1 MVPAVRRNVV
11 QASGLGE
18 LMETL
23 PWINIRQ
30 KRKVCW
36 DEANRSLSLFVYRAV
51 RSRQADEVTKFIHA
65 FKASDPEAF
74 KAAIVEVYDAA
85 GESIEEWKRECNEEQ
100 KQENNYNCRY
110 VVPVPSH
117 SAHQISESSRRM
129 CDFIATI
136 FHLEYPETLL
146 FRKETITPAHLA
158 YPGQRPTSTEH
169 FQSLGCGV
177 ADLGR
182 AGII

>member
-1 MVPAVRRNVV
+1 LE
-11 QASGLGE
+11 S
-18 LMETL
+18 L
-23 PWINIRQ
+23 PWISIRQ

-65 FKASDPEAF
+65 FKSSDHEAF
-74 KAAIVEVYDAA
+74 KAAIVEVHDAA
-85 GESIEEWKRECNEEQ
+85 ARLIEKWKEE
-100 KQENNYNCRY
+100 YHCRY

-117 SAHQISESSRRM
+117 SAHQISDSPRRM
-129 CDFIATI
+129 CDFIATM

-158 YPGQRPTSTEH
+158 YPGQRANLDGAFSVVGMRRSRSRSGWHNT
-169 FQSLGCGV
+169 L
-177 ADLGR
+177 
-182 AGII
+182 